1 MLRSGMVRVFSTLG
15 FVSALFCTPHCATK
29 ETDDSVA
36 TNEPDTVDHGV
47 VLSAATWSLGWKNEG
62 VQFDAAG
69 GFTLTND
76 LGYRIH
82 VDVGDLVLHRVALVP
97 CSQKT
102 EQTAFFPFISINAAF
117 AHEETSDPSSMET
130 LALSE
135 AGQSKTME
143 IGANAFAPVRYCQA
157 YWLVARGMAGAVAT
171 EGLDMSNRSIY
182 FSGTWERDGQSGKLL
197 IDTWWP
203 MGTFVD
209 LKAITEAAVYENA
222 TKEDSV
228 HFGWIKIDIALRR
241 VFDGID
247 FAVDSEEIVADS
259 VLDNIIATAELT
271 ADLRTP

>member
-1 MLRSGMVRVFSTLG
+1 MVRSKMVRVFSTLG
-15 FVSALFCTPHCATK
+15 FVSALLCTPHCATK
-29 ETDDSVA
+29 DADNSVA
-36 TNEPDTVDHGV
+36 SNDADTVDHGV

-102 EQTAFFPFISINAAF
+102 AQTANFPLISIKAAF
-117 AHEETSDPSSMET
+117 AHEEESDPSSIET

-135 AGQSKTME
+135 AGQSKTVE
-143 IGANAFAPVRYCQA
+143 IGANAFAPVRYCHA

-171 EGLDMSNRSIY
+171 DGLDMSNRSIY

-203 MGTFVD
+203 MGTFTD
-209 LKAITEAAVYENA
+209 LKAITDAAVYENA
-222 TKEDSV
+222 TNEDSV
-228 HFGWIKIDIALRR
+228 HFGWFEIDIALGK